1 MKRVRDRTGACSV
14 YRGKTRQS
22 ANQEESSHPEQN
34 QPAPWSWTFE
44 PQMVVQAP
52 PPMGSLFQQ
61 PQLTE
66 TLPERFQ
73 YPSKP
78 TRERSA
84 HWEEFV
90 DVDLCWTGKYSSLS
104 EVKKELP
111 VRLSTATH
119 SAWLLHVFLWPGL
132 LQSVT
137 SRGNKG
143 KITLGVT

>member
-1 MKRVRDRTGACSV
+1 MLCLPWEDTAICKPRRKLSPRTESASTLVLDFRTPDGCS
-14 YRGKTRQS
+14 S
-22 ANQEESSHPEQN
+22 A
-34 QPAPWSWTFE
+34 
-44 PQMVVQAP
+44 